1 MKNEVSC
8 RSLIGANISILFING
23 ENVCALLR
31 KLRIWESVCVR
42 YKDGKGICSNACHFT
57 PFPTHLQ
64 ACVFWFVR
72 GCFPVCQQKFFQ
84 TCADVFQ
91 LLRRSFTAHSYG
103 LYDPQLWVVRPTIMG
118 CTTHGYGLYDPQ
130 LWAVKVVLTMGK
142 TSPHERENMYR
153 QRQKKRFTRL
163 PRERD
168 YR

>member
-1 MKNEVSC
+1 M
-8 RSLIGANISILFING
+8 
-23 ENVCALLR
+23 
-31 KLRIWESVCVR
+31 CVR

-72 GCFPVCQQKFFQ
+72 GCFPVCQQKFSQ

-130 LWAVKVVLTMGK
+130 LWAVKVVLTIGK

-153 QRQKKRFTRL
+153 QRQKNASPVSPGRETIGEAVEPKSVIRPFREYLCPLSVLWRRFLL
-163 PRERD
+163 PFLST
-168 YR
+168 